1 MRSSRSP
8 TVQSSTVSQGSTVS
22 VIVLAPSLLLRSFLP
37 QLIKQGGIVSDPEE
51 PLTAEAGG
59 LDIPQIVV
67 EPLSPRV
74 LEELTRL
81 MEANSPTPILVL
93 CEADD
98 FQALAALEE
107 AAVQEYTGRGSGEE
121 LMDEVVRA
129 LRKETTSRRPSAGQ
143 APDTGATLESLLSS
157 RELEVLERLA
167 EGDSNREIAETLSI
181 SPNTVHTHVTRIQ
194 RKLKTGNRTRTALLA
209 RAMMPSRA
217 LP

>member
-1 MRSSRSP
+1 MRSS
-8 TVQSSTVSQGSTVS
+8 QSSTRSQSSTVS
-22 VIVLAPSLLLRSFLP
+22 VIVLAPSVLIRSFLP
-37 QLIKQGGIVSDPEE
+37 RLMSQEGFVSYSEE
-51 PLTAEAGG
+51 QLTAAEGE
-59 LDIPQIVV
+59 LDFPQIVV

-81 MEANSPTPILVL
+81 VEANSPTPILVL

-121 LMDEVVRA
+121 LMDEVVRV

-209 RAMMPSRA
+209 REMMPSRA
-217 LP
+217 FP

>member
-1 MRSSRSP
+1 MRSS
-8 TVQSSTVSQGSTVS
+8 QSSTRSQSSTVS
-22 VIVLAPSLLLRSFLP
+22 VIVLAPSVLIRSFLP
-37 QLIKQGGIVSDPEE
+37 RLMSQEGFVSNPEE
-51 PLTAEAGG
+51 QLTAAEGE
-59 LDIPQIVV
+59 LDFPQIVV

-81 MEANSPTPILVL
+81 VEANSPTPILVL

-107 AAVQEYTGRGSGEE
+107 AAVQEYTGRE
-121 LMDEVVRA
+121 LMDEVVRV
-129 LRKETTSRRPSAGQ
+129 LRKETTSRRPTAGQ
-143 APDTGATLESLLSS
+143 APDTGATLKSLLSS
-157 RELEVLERLA
+157 RELEVLDRLA

>member
-1 MRSSRSP
+1 MRSSKSP
-8 TVQSSTVSQGSTVS
+8 SVQSSTVSQSSPVS
-22 VIVLAPSLLLRSFLP
+22 VIVLAPSVLIRSFLP
-37 QLIKQGGIVSDPEE
+37 RLMSQRGSVSHPEE
-51 PLTAEAGG
+51 QLTAEEGE
-59 LDIPQIVV
+59 LDIPQILV

-81 MEANSPTPILVL
+81 VEANSPTPILVL

-121 LMDEVVRA
+121 LMDEVVRV
-129 LRKETTSRRPSAGQ
+129 LRKETTSRRPTAGQ

-209 RAMMPSRA
+209 RAMMPSRVF
-217 LP
+217 P